1 MYRRKNISV
10 AVFFPTLCSP
20 SQIVFIENIW
30 IRIIT
35 SCFNVLDG
43 EGHVRCEPWPHPD
56 PRAHPHHDRPGELLL
71 PGGCLQCL
79 TASKHVS
86 SKPPNNFKKNVVLPF
101 QEDDFIAFAVLNMM
115 MGGGGSFSAGG
126 PGKGMFTRLYLNV
139 LNRYLNVSRTSIQHN
154 FS

>member
-1 MYRRKNISV
+1 MS
-10 AVFFPTLCSP
+10 VFFPTLCSP

-79 TASKHVS
+79 TVS
-86 SKPPNNFKKNVVLPF
+86 AEPPNMLAASLQIIFKKKCCFAFSGGRLHRF
-101 QEDDFIAFAVLNMM
+101 RSAQHDDGRRWLLFCRRARERHVHPPVPERAQQVPERLSDLN
-115 MGGGGSFSAGG
+115 SS
-126 PGKGMFTRLYLNV
+126 
-139 LNRYLNVSRTSIQHN
+139 
-154 FS
+154 